1 MVCQVSPDNLEFG
14 QTSPEYQV
22 KNTFVEIEIPCEEK
36 AGQMR
41 RVNSWSNN
49 EKEQIQDEH
58 PALTGHLS
66 EYLAAGTPSPFLHPA
81 KEPANVALDMQ
92 MMPNPFMLCGDGL
105 MMPADGEM
113 PIAFGDFS
121 LDNCYPDNQLSF
133 AAAQLYT
140 YDPATGMWGF
150 NCADWPNVEQFNPEF
165 FMTGD
170 MQEGGMTAEDYG
182 LFPCGNDVNSMLAE
196 LEQKIDA
203 DKELTMSYDC
213 SDGSAVLPNAYME
226 CGEAMD
232 GSQLNGDMEGYGS
245 TVEKRD
251 RKTRKGRNRERERE
265 CADRNDY
272 STVRVSMETI
282 AQNEAEAPVTFT
294 TVMFRNIPN
303 KYTREMLVKQLEE
316 NLKGE
321 FDFVYLPIDFKNQC
335 NVGYAFINFRTIEA
349 CQSFMDSFNGME
361 VCKCLPGLN
370 SRKITEV
377 TPARVQGFEENVQR
391 LRNSPVMRELTHRPE
406 WMPLIFD
413 ENGDELPFPQP
424 ERPLDPIK
432 PSSRRQRNGAGAGY
446 AGA

>member
-1 MVCQVSPDNLEFG
+1 MVCQ
-14 QTSPEYQV
+14 TSYESDAFCQAGAEYQI

-36 AGQMR
+36 SGQIR
-41 RVNSWSNN
+41 RVNSWSNIP
-49 EKEQIQDEH
+49 KEEAEDFQV
-58 PALTGHLS
+58 ALTGHLDD
-66 EYLAAGTPSPFLHPA
+66 YLAAGTPSPFLHPA
-81 KEPANVALDMQ
+81 KAPTEVAPVMQ
-92 MMPNPFMLCGDGL
+92 MLPNPFMVCEDGSIDGL
-105 MMPADGEM
+105 MMPADGDM

-121 LDNCYPDNQLSF
+121 LDNFPTGDDQLNF
-133 AAAQLYT
+133 AQLYS

-150 NCADWPNVEQFNPEF
+150 NCPEWSEQFNPEC
-165 FMTGD
+165 FMLGD
-170 MQEGGMTAEDYG
+170 MQEAGMPDEFG
-182 LFPCGNDVNSMLAE
+182 LYSCGNDVNSMLAE

-213 SDGSAVLPNAYME
+213 ADGSALSNPYME
-226 CGEAMD
+226 CGEAID
-232 GSQLNGDMEGYGS
+232 GNQLNGDMDAYGNM
-245 TVEKRD
+245 VEKRD
-251 RKTRKGRNRERERE
+251 RKSRKGRNRDRERD
-265 CADRNDY
+265 CADRTDY
-272 STVRVSMETI
+272 ATVRAGIETTV
-282 AQNEAEAPVTFT
+282 QNEEEAPVTFT

-316 NLKGE
+316 NLKGQ

-349 CQSFMDSFNGME
+349 CQVFMNNFNGME

-370 SRKITEV
+370 SRKVTEV
-377 TPARVQGFEENVQR
+377 TPARVQGFEDNVQR

-413 ENGDELPFPQP
+413 EDGNEMLFPHP

-432 PSSRRQRNGAGAGY
+432 PSARRNRAGGGAGY